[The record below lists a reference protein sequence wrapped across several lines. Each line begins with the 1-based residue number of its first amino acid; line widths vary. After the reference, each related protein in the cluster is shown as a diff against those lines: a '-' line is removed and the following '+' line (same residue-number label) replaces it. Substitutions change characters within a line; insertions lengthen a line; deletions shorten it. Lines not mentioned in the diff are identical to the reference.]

1 MSATPKI
8 ALLGYG
14 TMGKVIESIVD
25 SEQISITDIFDL
37 GNPIIPTVN
46 YAFDVAIDFSIPK
59 AVRANAEAVTVM
71 GKNLVIGTTGW
82 ADELDYIKSLADKH
96 DVGIV
101 YGSNFSIGMQLFFRI
116 ARVTSKFVSK
126 ISDYD
131 VSIHELHHNR
141 KLDSPSGSALEI
153 GRILLEGFDS
163 KDHILTGNAESKIEQ
178 SALQISSSR
187 VGDIPGTHTIY
198 YDSAPDTIELTHRA
212 RNRTGFAKGAL
223 LAAKLIHGKKGCHD
237 FSDLLDE
244 YLLQG

>member
-1 MSATPKI
+1 MSAIPKI

-25 SEQISITDIFDL
+25 SEHINITDIFDL

-82 ADELDYIKSLADKH
+82 ADELGYIKSLADKH

-116 ARVTSKFVSK
+116 ARVTSQFVSK

-153 GRILLEGFDS
+153 GRILLEEFDS
-163 KDHILTGNAESKIEQ
+163 KEHILSGNAESKIEQ
-178 SALQISSSR
+178 SALQITSSR

-244 YLLQG
+244 YLLSS